1 MSVSKTKTRKNGAYS
16 QASTLT
22 KHQRE
27 ILRLPKRKKQQKR
40 YYSARRLA
48 KYGLRVD
55 HRSRTFLFNFSS
67 LAEIPVGPRYYVLQL
82 IRLGYT
88 KQLSLFS

>member
-22 KHQRE
+22 KLQQE
-27 ILRLPKRKKQQKR
+27 ILQLSKTKKQNRRR
-40 YYSARRLA
+40 YNARKLA
-48 KYGLRVD
+48 EYGYQVD
-55 HRSRTFLFNFSS
+55 HQNRAFLFQFSS
-67 LAEIPVGPRYYVLQL
+67 LSEIPVGPRYYVLQL

-88 KQLSLFS
+88 KQLSIFS

>member
-1 MSVSKTKTRKNGAYS
+1 MSVSKTKIRKNGAYS

-22 KHQRE
+22 NLQRE
-27 ILRLPKRKKQQKR
+27 ILRLPKNKKASKR
-40 YYSARRLA
+40 YYNAKRLEEHG
-48 KYGLRVD
+48 YRVD
-55 HRSRTFLFNFSS
+55 HRNRTFLFHFSS